1 MKSSKNALII
11 SDNIQLTEE
20 LKRLLA
26 ELDISDVRVA
36 ISNEKAVSA
45 LFADVPTFTFL
56 DLDSETIKTQ
66 PLAKIIQNSEVTK
79 LSLIS
84 TKNHDHNC
92 FYAKSENVCFIRKPV
107 TLTKINDIVNPHL
120 SFANLLEEAK
130 ALLRQET
137 GSQEWQV

>member
-1 MKSSKNALII
+1 MKSLKNALII
-11 SDNIQLTEE
+11 SDSIQLTEE

-26 ELDISDVRVA
+26 ELDIPDVRVA

-45 LFADVPTFTFL
+45 LFADVPAFTFL

-84 TKNHDHNC
+84 TKNHDYEW
-92 FYAKSENVCFIRKPV
+92 FYGEYENVCFIRKPV
-107 TLTKINDIVNPHL
+107 TLTKLNDIVNPHL

-130 ALLRQET
+130 ALLRKET